1 MGAHWVV
8 IAAAA
13 LTTLVAAAV
22 AAALAAFAGQALPQT
37 VRHDLVA
44 APGTSLTANGSFS
57 GDDIT
62 TTTNTLRSA
71 IGSAL
76 AGAPFGFWQGIWSD
90 PLGLVPGELPA
101 RPAGGGGNTP
111 LLEAAS
117 LDGIQAHAVLVSGAW
132 PGASTAP
139 RPAAGTIPAALPA
152 TAAALLKLHAGETIK
167 LRDRSSNTSMTF
179 VITGLFAQRQLSGAA
194 ASYWQLNTVPASGS
208 STASGFITYG
218 PLVVA
223 PSAFSPKL
231 ASVSPGQLAVATGT
245 WVAQPDMSRLPDGN
259 LPAISA
265 SVTALTSALSSS
277 SALNSVQLTTSLPT
291 VLADTGSNLAV
302 ARSLL
307 AITAL
312 QLIVLALAAL
322 LAVARLL
329 SAQREGET
337 ALLTARGATRWQLTG
352 LTAAEVIPLSVIAA
366 LLGGAGG
373 AWLAR
378 VLGGTL
384 DGSGGSGASAGQIRR
399 SQR

>member
-1 MGAHWVV
+1 MAAHWVV

-139 RPAAGTIPAALPA
+139 RPAAGTIPGGAPRHGGRAAQ
-152 TAAALLKLHAGETIK
+152 AARGG
-167 LRDRSSNTSMTF
+167 N
-179 VITGLFAQRQLSGAA
+179 
-194 ASYWQLNTVPASGS
+194 GS
-208 STASGFITYG
+208 SC
-218 PLVVA
+218 
-223 PSAFSPKL
+223 
-231 ASVSPGQLAVATGT
+231 ATG
-245 WVAQPDMSRLPDGN
+245 PR
-259 LPAISA
+259 
-265 SVTALTSALSSS
+265 
-277 SALNSVQLTTSLPT
+277 
-291 VLADTGSNLAV
+291 
-302 ARSLL
+302 
-307 AITAL
+307 
-312 QLIVLALAAL
+312 
-322 LAVARLL
+322 
-329 SAQREGET
+329 
-337 ALLTARGATRWQLTG
+337 TR
-352 LTAAEVIPLSVIAA
+352 
-366 LLGGAGG
+366 
-373 AWLAR
+373 R
-378 VLGGTL
+378 
-384 DGSGGSGASAGQIRR
+384 
-399 SQR
+399 